1 MEKNYIVNKF
11 NKQKKIEVEVPGSK
25 SITNRALML
34 AALSQ
39 GVCKLEGVLFSDDSR
54 AFLSCLVELGFEVI
68 IKEDIKTVIIHGLG
82 GRIPNRNAKINV
94 RSAGTAARFLTAMV
108 AFAGGDYILDSSEQM
123 KKRPMMQLIEA
134 LRSLGVIVNYLEEE
148 GHFPMEIHSNGI
160 NSKEIE
166 MDTTVSSQFVS
177 ALLMASVM
185 IPEGM
190 KIKMSGS
197 RTEGA
202 YIKLTLSMMKQFGV
216 EVVKKDNICY
226 VPDNSSYE
234 ISSYQIEPDVS
245 GACYFYAMSPLLAA
259 TVLVK
264 NVHLDSIQG
273 DIKFLDI
280 LKKMGCSIED
290 TENGIVIKG
299 TKDGRYPGVTVDMN
313 DFSDQ
318 TMTLAAIAPFATSKT
333 TIKNVAH
340 IRFQE
345 TDRIAAIV
353 NELNRLGIT
362 CKECAEDNGII
373 IEPGVIVPAVIETY
387 EDHRMAMAFT
397 LVGLKVGG
405 IEIKN
410 YKCCGKTFENYFD
423 IIDELTK

>member
-1 MEKNYIVNKF
+1 
-11 NKQKKIEVEVPGSK
+11 
-25 SITNRALML
+25 
-34 AALSQ
+34 
-39 GVCKLEGVLFSDDSR
+39 
-54 AFLSCLVELGFEVI
+54 
-68 IKEDIKTVIIHGLG
+68 
-82 GRIPNRNAKINV
+82 
-94 RSAGTAARFLTAMV
+94 
-108 AFAGGDYILDSSEQM
+108 
-123 KKRPMMQLIEA
+123 
-134 LRSLGVIVNYLEEE
+134 
-148 GHFPMEIHSNGI
+148 
-160 NSKEIE
+160 
-166 MDTTVSSQFVS
+166 
-177 ALLMASVM
+177 M